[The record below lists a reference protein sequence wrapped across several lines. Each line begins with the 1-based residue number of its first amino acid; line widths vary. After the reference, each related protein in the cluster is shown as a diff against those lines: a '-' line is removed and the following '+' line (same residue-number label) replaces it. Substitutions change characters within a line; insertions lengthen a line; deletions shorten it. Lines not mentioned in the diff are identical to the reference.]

1 MGGRVLATRTSRDN
15 FFAGGIFIALG
26 GYFAL
31 ESLNYELGS
40 PIRMGPGYMPL
51 VLGCVLAA
59 LGLAIIVAGLRKP
72 EEHTNERPS
81 WRALG
86 LITLAIIFFGVCI
99 RGLGFVPTVFIT
111 ALLTASASSKST
123 LLGAAVI
130 AAALTLLSTL
140 IFVFGLRLQ
149 VPLLGPWLRF

>member
-1 MGGRVLATRTSRDN
+1 MATRISRDN

-26 GYFAL
+26 AFFSL

-51 VLGCVLAA
+51 VLGGVLAA
-59 LGLAIIVAGLRKP
+59 LGLAIVVAGLRKP

-81 WRALG
+81 WRAIG
-86 LITLAIIFFGVCI
+86 LIGVAIVFFGLCI

-111 ALLTASASSKST
+111 AVLTASASRRST
-123 LLGAAVI
+123 LLGAAII

-140 IFVFGLRLQ
+140 VFVFGLRLQ
-149 VPLLGPWLRF
+149 VPMLGPWLRF

>member
-1 MGGRVLATRTSRDN
+1 VATRISRDN

-51 VLGCVLAA
+51 VLGSLLAA

-72 EEHTNERPS
+72 TEHTGEPPS
-81 WRALG
+81 WRAIG
-86 LITLAIIFFGVCI
+86 LITVAIVFFGVSI

-111 ALLTASASSKST
+111 GLLTASASRNSK
-123 LLGAAVI
+123 LIGAVII

-140 IFVFGLRLQ
+140 VFVIGLRLQ
-149 VPLLGPWLRF
+149 VPMLGPWLRF